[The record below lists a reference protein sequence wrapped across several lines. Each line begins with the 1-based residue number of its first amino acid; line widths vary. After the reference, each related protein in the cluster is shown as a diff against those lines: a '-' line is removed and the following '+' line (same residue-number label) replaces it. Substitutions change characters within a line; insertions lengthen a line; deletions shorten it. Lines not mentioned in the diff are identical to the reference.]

1 MKLLSGV
8 FAGLA
13 KLAVVLFVAA
23 PLAFGQSES
32 AGSPYQLRLKSDLT
46 VMAVAG
52 GVALIPLLLD
62 DHVEKSCPCRPSEI
76 NALDRG
82 TAGSRSDSIDQVSD
96 FAVAAALA
104 LPATMMFVDSK
115 SGGGTLQ
122 DSVVMA
128 EAVLVN
134 MALNQLIKVAV
145 QRPRP
150 LIYELKE
157 GDPELEKK
165 DNYLSFYSQHTSVV
179 FAAGMSYARTFA
191 LRHPESPRRWLVYA
205 TVIAGGATVGTMR
218 VLAGRHFPTDVV
230 TGAVTGGAIGMLVPW
245 LHPKRDS
252 VSISFSPLP
261 SGAMLSLRLPIG

>member
-1 MKLLSGV
+1 MKLLNDV
-8 FAGLA
+8 FAGSVR
-13 KLAVVLFVAA
+13 LAVVLLVAA
-23 PLAFGQSES
+23 PLAFGQTES

-52 GVALIPLLLD
+52 GAALIPLLLD
-62 DHVEKSCPCRPSEI
+62 DHVEKSCPCRASEV
-76 NALDRG
+76 NGLDRG

-115 SGGGTLQ
+115 SGGGVLQ

-134 MALNQLIKVAV
+134 LALNQMIKVAV

-150 LIYELKE
+150 LIYELE
-157 GDPELEKK
+157 EDEPELNKN
-165 DNYLSFYSQHTSVV
+165 DNYLSFYSQHTSVA
-179 FAAGMSYARTFA
+179 FAAGMSFARTFA

-205 TVIAGGATVGTMR
+205 TVIASGATVGTMR
-218 VLAGRHFPTDVV
+218 VLAGRHFPTDVI
-230 TGAVTGGAIGMLVPW
+230 TGAVAGGAIGMFVPW
-245 LHPKRDS
+245 FHQKRDS

-261 SGAMLSLRLPIG
+261 SGAKLSLRLPIG